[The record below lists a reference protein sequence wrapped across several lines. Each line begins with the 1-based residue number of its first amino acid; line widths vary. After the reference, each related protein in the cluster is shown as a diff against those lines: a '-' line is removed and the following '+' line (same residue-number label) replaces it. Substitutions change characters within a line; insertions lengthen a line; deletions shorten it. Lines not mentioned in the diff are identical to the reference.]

1 MAFVDATPLGAGPF
15 KSSNSSCND
24 EHTYA
29 LNLWKETLNR
39 LQLDGADRVV
49 IYGWAGYD
57 DLTKSTWNL
66 NKASFVPT
74 VDSDLKFI
82 TSEAKKRNLEVFY
95 FQQFDYTDL
104 NGKSLDPNSISIEDF
119 KKTLDAYHVFIVNQ
133 AKFAQSIGIAGIGVD
148 WAYPVI
154 NKIHTR
160 LPQYDPAFRTMW
172 LNEMYLIIDD
182 IKSVFSGKLIIG
194 SVETAIDSKIA
205 DKVDAMALA
214 PHFGPLA
221 VTSAE
226 NNNLTVDLLKGKYAS
241 EIQRMYTDISSQLN
255 GAPVNLPVI
264 WNLQAQS
271 KNDYYVTAWT
281 ESVFCVVFGGN
292 SCVQKT
298 YTTDFSVQAIGYEA
312 MLRAVNEQTY
322 FKNNTVNIDAGYWL
336 TDDLTPRLSE
346 AQPGFPNLH
355 QSVRNKPAEA
365 IVKYWF
371 GK

>member
-1 MAFVDATPLGAGPF
+1 
-15 KSSNSSCND
+15 
-24 EHTYA
+24 
-29 LNLWKETLNR
+29 
-39 LQLDGADRVV
+39 
-49 IYGWAGYD
+49 
-57 DLTKSTWNL
+57 
-66 NKASFVPT
+66 
-74 VDSDLKFI
+74 
-82 TSEAKKRNLEVFY
+82 
-95 FQQFDYTDL
+95 
-104 NGKSLDPNSISIEDF
+104 
-119 KKTLDAYHVFIVNQ
+119 
-133 AKFAQSIGIAGIGVD
+133 
-148 WAYPVI
+148 
-154 NKIHTR
+154 
-160 LPQYDPAFRTMW
+160 
-172 LNEMYLIIDD
+172 
-182 IKSVFSGKLIIG
+182 
-194 SVETAIDSKIA
+194 
-205 DKVDAMALA
+205 
-214 PHFGPLA
+214 
-221 VTSAE
+221 
-226 NNNLTVDLLKGKYAS
+226 
-241 EIQRMYTDISSQLN
+241 MYTDISSQLN